1 MIVVFKTWRSPSGVD
16 LAATTRG
23 QPAVRYRQLKAAD
36 IWYS

>member
-23 QPAVRYRQLKAAD
+23 QPAVD
-36 IWYS
+36 NGD